1 MLYCLSCNLSAFKL
15 LTVRIIVS
23 LLSVPVTVLMLPE
36 IIKDTCWFLGSLSS
50 AASWTLAS
58 PASILVPFNCST
70 PAFCKSCKALI
81 PAACL
86 SLASCSFPPA
96 LEVGLLDAPP
106 LTLIVVIELNSEI
119 IDFRAANLNYIPF

>member
-50 AASWTLAS
+50 AAS
-58 PASILVPFNCST
+58 
-70 PAFCKSCKALI
+70 
-81 PAACL
+81 
-86 SLASCSFPPA
+86 
-96 LEVGLLDAPP
+96 
-106 LTLIVVIELNSEI
+106 
-119 IDFRAANLNYIPF
+119 